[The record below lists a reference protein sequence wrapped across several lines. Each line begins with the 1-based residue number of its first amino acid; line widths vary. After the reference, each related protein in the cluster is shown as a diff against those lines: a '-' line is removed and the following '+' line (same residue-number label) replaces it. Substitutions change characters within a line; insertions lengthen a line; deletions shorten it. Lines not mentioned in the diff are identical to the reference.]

1 MLLKKIAKFVFS
13 ALFIL
18 VFGSAAGTGS
28 ALFAQQASDSQKI
41 VYTEKQN
48 SMRITVNDIKLIEDK
63 NDDGEIMGYHLYI
76 RKIKGVESVLLTE
89 TTRDPNGKVD
99 NYAYRA
105 FEYNPINGDEIR
117 YLDGKP
123 LVSEA
128 AKYSLI
134 DSTTEKTDFFAQAF
148 HIYIPQKLQYGYEG
162 GRNGIVEIGKG
173 TFINIRTFEKKYA
186 DYTGD
191 YMDSPFMFN
200 LETRRRPKPDPL
212 PPDPPVESE
221 VILTDDYNLAAGQ
234 EFKEMSDFIV
244 YSKGPETIVDDI
256 LEVLNDI
263 GDKNNLD
270 VVFAIDA
277 TGSMKNDIETL
288 KKDLLPALLK
298 EFEGIKDVKFGLL
311 FYRDYGDSFNY
322 NGLPVKFFGFTDNL
336 TTFNK
341 NLNSIKINGKE
352 GGDIPEAVYEAIYSS
367 AEYYNWRPD
376 STKRII
382 LIGDAEPHPKPRGLG
397 KYSKDYVMGLAEA
410 KDIKVKAILLP
421 SD

>member
-1 MLLKKIAKFVFS
+1 MLLKKISKNIFS
-13 ALFIL
+13 LMLFCA
-18 VFGSAAGTGS
+18 FFQG
-28 ALFAQQASDSQKI
+28 FMYAQEASETQKI
-41 VYTEKQN
+41 VYTPKQN
-48 SMRITVNDIKLIEDK
+48 AMRIKAGDIRLKEAT
-63 NDDGEIMGYHLYI
+63 NEEGELTGYHLYI

-89 TTRDPNGKVD
+89 TTRDPNGKAD

-105 FEYNPINGDEIR
+105 LEYNPINGDEIR

-123 LVSEA
+123 LVSEG

-134 DSTTEKTDFFAQAF
+134 DSTTEKVSGLGNAF
-148 HIYIPQKLQYGYEG
+148 HIFIPLKLAYGYEWS
-162 GRNGIVEIGKG
+162 RNAVIEIGRG
-173 TFINIRTFEKKYA
+173 TFINIRTFEKPYA
-186 DYTGD
+186 DYTGE

-200 LETRRRPKPDPL
+200 LETRRRAKPN
-212 PPDPPVESE
+212 PPPPEPPAEKIV
-221 VILTDDYNLAAGQ
+221 LTDDYNPAASQ
-234 EFKEMSDFIV
+234 KFEEMSDFIV

-256 LEVLNDI
+256 LEVLEDI
-263 GDKNNLD
+263 GDKDNLD

-298 EFEGIKDVKFGLL
+298 EFEKTTGARFGLL
-311 FYRDYGDSFNY
+311 FYRDYGDNFNY
-322 NGLPVKFFGFTDNL
+322 KGLPVRFFGFTDNL
-336 TTFNK
+336 TAFNK
-341 NLNSIKINGKE
+341 NLNSIRILGKE

-367 AEYYNWRPD
+367 TEFYNWRWGA
-376 STKRII
+376 TRRII

-397 KYSKDYVMGLAEA
+397 KYSKDYVMGLAES